1 MAAVRP
7 PVRALLEG
15 LIDYAGLFPPAKLDM
30 RAAVENYAAY
40 LAGPDAWAL
49 GRFVVPLARLD
60 ELEGAASALLPRVPE
75 AVPWRLSVLG
85 GSDPAHD
92 AEVIF
97 AFNERHAHG
106 AAGRAVIDMLEA
118 KAVDIESLTRVA
130 RSVPAGV
137 AAYVEIPIAG
147 DPADLLAALA
157 AQGAGAKVRTG
168 GVTPEAFPSPRELA
182 RFIRLAADQGVPFKA
197 TAGLHHPIRS
207 EYPLTYET
215 GSARGTMYGYLN
227 LFLAA
232 AFAQEGLS
240 IAEIEEVLEE
250 RDPSAFAFDE
260 TGVRWRGRFAGPE
273 SIAALRTRVALSFG
287 SCSFTEPV
295 GELRALGLLQPLS
308 HGGRHAS

>member
-30 RAAVENYAAY
+30 RPAVENYAAY
-40 LAGPDAWAL
+40 LAGADAWAL
-49 GRFVVPLARLD
+49 GRFVVPLSRLD
-60 ELEGAASALLPRVPE
+60 ELEGAASSLLPRTPE
-75 AVPWRLSVLG
+75 TAPWRLSVLG

-92 AEVIF
+92 AEAIF
-97 AFNERHAHG
+97 AFNERHAHN

-118 KAVDIESLTRVA
+118 KASDIDSLTRVA
-130 RSVPAGV
+130 RSVPGGV
-137 AAYVEIPIAG
+137 EAYVEVPITG
-147 DPADLLAALA
+147 DAADLLAALA
-157 AQGAGAKVRTG
+157 ALGARAKVRTG
-168 GVTPEAFPSPRELA
+168 GVTPEAFPAPRELA

-197 TAGLHHPIRS
+197 TAGLHHPIRA
-207 EYPLTYET
+207 EYPLTYEA

-227 LFLAA
+227 VFLAA

-250 RDPSAFAFDE
+250 RDPSAFAFEDA
-260 TGVRWRGRFAGPE
+260 GVRWRGRFAGGE

-295 GELRALGLLQPLS
+295 GELRALGLLPLS
-308 HGGRHAS
+308 PGGRHDA